1 MLLSLRQILMQT
13 IFRPDIFDFFLL
25 QIIFFLMLMKE
36 YVFVSRNFLLLHKLK
51 KGRRLNLCQLFTCWT
66 LVEPSQ
72 MIPAILVDQLQQGKE
87 ASVSRNIVHL
97 FVSKLCWPQA
107 QQYLVPLLKESSI
120 NWSQIIGLTVGITI
134 RGDDK
139 IYSLRTPMAFKR

>member
-1 MLLSLRQILMQT
+1 MKL
-13 IFRPDIFDFFLL
+13 FL

-97 FVSKLCWPQA
+97 FVSKPCWPQA
-107 QQYLVPLLKESSI
+107 QQYLVPLLGYKKKPKKVTRIVSGHI
-120 NWSQIIGLTVGITI
+120 KGFCTLLCQYVL
-134 RGDDK
+134 
-139 IYSLRTPMAFKR
+139 L